1 MENTGNR
8 ISVLIPS
15 YNRENYLEEAL
26 LSVLNQLNDGDE
38 LLIVD
43 DGSTDHS
50 INVLEK
56 YQHEPLF
63 RYIIKEHTNAP
74 DTRNRAIQEAKS
86 SWIVWLGSDDILMP
100 GIVARYRH
108 YISRFPDVDVFYGNQ
123 EIFGHIQ
130 STSETSMVFRD
141 YFKKNK
147 ILLQHLFFNNV
158 IPDTGVMVRKQVYLN
173 HGYYNC
179 NFNRL
184 HDYEFWTRTAPY
196 INFKHCNAYMCKW
209 RWHQGNMSTGSVQ
222 TNKKFNYMIVEKLL
236 ETYNF
241 ETLFPFYKGME
252 DKKSLAYC
260 YLQIGKQYAKAA
272 SYPDAALKASQY
284 LLQSVALKPFSETYF
299 ELLQLVT
306 LQPEDKKQELMK
318 MITDSLLE
326 KAHRTLQNIKGRSI
340 TDKYKIAS
348 LNKRLGYSEKA
359 ELCFTKLIPIL
370 KKYNKSTLLAGVYFH
385 LGEIYHSRDDIH
397 TAKDYFQKCTLINPL
412 HQKAKAYLNQ

>member
-1 MENTGNR
+1 MNESDA
-8 ISVLIPS
+8 ISILIPT
-15 YNRENYLEEAL
+15 YNRGHFVAESLD
-26 LSVLNQLNDGDE
+26 SVIPQLGINDE
-38 LLIVD
+38 ILVVD
-43 DGSTDHS
+43 DGSTDNTHD
-50 INVLEK
+50 
-56 YQHEPLF
+56 
-63 RYIIKEHTNAP
+63 IIRPYAKNSRVRFVFKEHTNAP
-74 DTRNRAIQEAKS
+74 DTRNRGIAEAKNP
-86 SWIVWLGSDDILMP
+86 WLLWLDSDDILMP
-100 GIVARYRH
+100 HVLDYYR
-108 YISRFPDVDVFYGNQ
+108 SMFTAFPDVDVFYGNLQ
-123 EIFGHIQ
+123 LFGDIKNNDSPH
-130 STSETSMVFRD
+130 MHFKD
-141 YFKKNK
+141 YYKKNP
-147 ILLQHLFFNNV
+147 LLLSQLFFSNR
-158 IPDTGVMVRKQVYLN
+158 IPNPGTLVCKDAYQRYG
-173 HGYYNC
+173 GYHLQ
-179 NFNRL
+179 FHRL
-184 HDYEFWTRTAPY
+184 HDYEFWIRTALHLT
-196 INFKHCNAYMCKW
+196 FKHCPKLVCRW
-209 RWHQGNMSTGSVQ
+209 RWHDSNMSSGSVQ